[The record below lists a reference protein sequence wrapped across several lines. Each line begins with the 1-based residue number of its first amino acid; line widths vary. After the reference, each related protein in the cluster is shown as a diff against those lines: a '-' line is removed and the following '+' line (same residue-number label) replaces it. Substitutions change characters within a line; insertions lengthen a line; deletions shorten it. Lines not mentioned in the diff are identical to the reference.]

1 MTVTRVVVTPV
12 YEDMEASS
20 RLFRELRTALGPDLF
35 IVAVDDG
42 SVRQPVSPVAIAS
55 AGLNGVVLQLKRN
68 VGHQRAIATGLG
80 YVAEHLPQALCVV
93 MDSDGEDLPSS
104 IPALFAQLEAD
115 TIDIAVA
122 RRKSRVETLRFKAF
136 YALYKL
142 LFHWLTGRT
151 ISFGNFMALK
161 PGAVR
166 RLAVM
171 PETGIHIAGTVLISK
186 LRLAICPLDRGPR
199 YAGQSKMNFTGLVLH
214 GFRAMM
220 ILAEDVLLRTGLMC
234 MAIALLSILA
244 IVLTVLLKTFG
255 LATPGW
261 FSVSLGI
268 LLLVLFQT
276 SALTLMMLM
285 LTGVMRGGS
294 PIAADY
300 KLLVDRVLEAHA

>member
-1 MTVTRVVVTPV
+1 MVVGRVVVTPV
-12 YEDMEASS
+12 YEDVEASS
-20 RLFRELRTALGPDLF
+20 RLFRELRTALGPDVF

-42 SVRQPVSPVAIAS
+42 SVRQPVSADAIS
-55 AGLNGVVLQLKRN
+55 GAGLNGVVLRLKRN
-68 VGHQRAIATGLG
+68 VGHQRAIATGLA
-80 YVAEHLPQALCVV
+80 YVAEHLPDAVCVV

-104 IPALFAQLEAD
+104 IPTLFERLDAD

-122 RRKSRVETLRFKAF
+122 QRKSRVETLRFKAF

-142 LFHWLTGRT
+142 LFQGLTGRT

-161 PGAVR
+161 PAAVR

-171 PETGIHIAGTVLISK
+171 PETGVHVAGTVLISK
-186 LRLAICPLDRGPR
+186 LHLAICPLDRGAR

-234 MAIALLSILA
+234 MVIAALSILA
-244 IVLTVLLKTFG
+244 IVLTVLLKAFD

-261 FSVSLGI
+261 FSVALGI

-276 SALTLMMLM
+276 GALTLMMLM
-285 LTGVMRGGS
+285 LTGVVRGGS
-294 PIAADY
+294 PIAPDY